1 MNSFDDQ
8 ALDEG
13 LMDELDLPLGFYTPR
28 EPPRGGP
35 TAVAVPE
42 DDDRDGTHHVNIL
55 DIQGRAYLL
64 DCRIDPVSRVVLQYS
79 LRRAPK
85 RRGLRLIA

>member
-42 DDDRDGTHHVNIL
+42 DDDRDGTHHVN
-55 DIQGRAYLL
+55 
-64 DCRIDPVSRVVLQYS
+64 
-79 LRRAPK
+79 
-85 RRGLRLIA
+85 